1 MNTACLLLPFLLM
14 GGCAARST
22 RPLVLSPT
30 EASAQPGA
38 RAETRRVQIALAK
51 SLLEHGNADA
61 ALALIATVRSEG
73 GKGADLDVL
82 EGRALRKAGL
92 VDAAESFLAS
102 VVRRYPGRGEA
113 WNDLGILAMER
124 RDFPTAV
131 ERFERAVRLDSGR
144 ADYMD
149 NLGFSL
155 LAAGRAPEA
164 VVALQRA
171 LEQNGA
177 SPRVRAN
184 LAIAFVACGR
194 DAEARRLLATGR
206 DPVEAFVVLGAAL
219 ALRGDESA
227 ALAAYRE
234 GQALDPTH
242 PGIASAIAQLE
253 SP

>member
-1 MNTACLLLPFLLM
+1 MNAAYLVLPLLLA
-14 GGCAARST
+14 GACAPRHPT
-22 RPLVLSPT
+22 PVTMSPVEGT
-30 EASAQPGA
+30 SRPGA
-38 RAETRRVQIALAK
+38 RAETWRVQLALAT
-51 SLLEHGNADA
+51 SLLEHGNANA
-61 ALALIATVRSEG
+61 ALALIATVRATG
-73 GKGADLDVL
+73 GQGVEIDVL

-92 VDAAESFLAS
+92 VDAAESLLVS
-102 VVRRYPGRGEA
+102 VARRYPSRGEA

-124 RDFPTAV
+124 RDFPAAV
-131 ERFERAVRLDSGR
+131 ERFERAVRREPRR
-144 ADYMD
+144 ADYAD

-184 LAIAFVACGR
+184 LAIALVACDR
-194 DAEARRLLATGR
+194 DAEARRLLSAGGDR
-206 DPVEAFVVLGAAL
+206 VEAFVLLGAAL
-219 ALRGDESA
+219 ELRGDEPA

-234 GQALDPTH
+234 GLALDPTH